1 MLRATALQWRRERP
15 PPERRPSQLPRCP
28 TYPRTPPRL
37 ADTSQHHARDKT
49 QQYVRGSRNENQL
62 SLSQKKKKSE
72 RHPSQR
78 NQGQDHEPDCHD
90 GVRVPLP
97 RAVYKLRP
105 GFMHM
110 YVAGLDGV
118 EALNEKPW
126 RMREHQGESHHDHE

>member
-15 PPERRPSQLPRCP
+15 PPERRPSELPPRP
-28 TYPRTPPRL
+28 IYPRTPPRL

-49 QQYVRGSRNENQL
+49 QQDVRGSGNENQL

-72 RHPSQR
+72 RHASQR
-78 NQGQDHEPDCHD
+78 NQGQDHKADRHD
-90 GVRVPLP
+90 RVRVSLP
-97 RAVYKLRP
+97 CAVYKLRP

-110 YVAGLDGV
+110 YVTGLDGV
-118 EALNEKPW
+118 ETLNKKPW